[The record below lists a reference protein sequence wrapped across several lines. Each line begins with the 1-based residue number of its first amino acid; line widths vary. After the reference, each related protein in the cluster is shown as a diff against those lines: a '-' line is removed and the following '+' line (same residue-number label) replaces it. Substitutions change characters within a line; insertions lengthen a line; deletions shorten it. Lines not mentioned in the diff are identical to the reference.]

1 MKRTLILQSV
11 NGEFEILGI
20 RRQKIPP
27 QLLRALRHIRNKSH
41 QVKAFLSNAILTTL
55 VEIFPHIFSRLVLS
69 NDTSSK
75 KDGTGAQ
82 IQRLLATASLADRLK
97 VPFAQSRILDV
108 AIHPLDGLNDAELYA
123 NFLDKLNY
131 LFEIQVEQKDYEIDE
146 IVRVKNLELNQL
158 IRIAVKSYKGKRVT
172 KVEIENPYPLSDLK
186 VDNYLS
192 VIRKLINLWGA
203 LIEEPSAPYIAIHYR
218 QGVGNFVIYP
228 GQAIPREIDLDY
240 FKSRL
245 NELVHEVD
253 RTRLE
258 LHVFTDAPT
267 TVINFKPPVDQL
279 YLWEG
284 TPGYKDGVM
293 TVQPHVFCPED
304 FGVNK
309 VVVHSGGDP
318 IEAIIHMARANVL
331 ITGRSSLSYLA
342 GLINVSGTV
351 IGAPKF
357 WHPPLKRWK

>member
-1 MKRTLILQSV
+1 MKMTLILQSA

-20 RRQKIPP
+20 KRQKIPP
-27 QLLRALRHIRNKSH
+27 QLLRALRHIRNNSY
-41 QVKAFLSNAILTTL
+41 QVKAFLSNATLTTL
-55 VEIFPHIFSRLVLS
+55 VKIFPHFFSRLVLS

-82 IQRLLATASLADRLK
+82 IQRLLATASLAKRLN

-108 AIHPLDGLNDAELYA
+108 AVHPLDGLNDAKLYA
-123 NFLDKLNY
+123 KFLDKLNN
-131 LFEIQVEQKDYEIDE
+131 LFEIQDEQEEHEIDE
-146 IVRVKNLELNQL
+146 VVRVKNLELNQL
-158 IRIAVKSYKGKRVT
+158 IRIAVKSHKSQRVT
-172 KVEIENPYPLSDLK
+172 RVEIENPYPLSDLK
-186 VDNYLS
+186 VDEYLS
-192 VIRKLINLWGA
+192 VISKLRNLWEK
-203 LIEEPSAPYIAIHYR
+203 LVEEPSHSYIAIHYR
-218 QGVGNFVIYP
+218 QGVGNFAVYP
-228 GQAIPREIDLDY
+228 GQAIPREIDLEY

-245 NELVHEVD
+245 NELVDDLD

-284 TPGYKDGVM
+284 TPGFKDGVM
-293 TVQPHVFCPED
+293 TVQPQVFHPED

-318 IEAIIHMARANVL
+318 IEAIIQMARASVL

-342 GLINVSGTV
+342 GLMNVSGTV
-351 IGAPKF
+351 VGAPGF